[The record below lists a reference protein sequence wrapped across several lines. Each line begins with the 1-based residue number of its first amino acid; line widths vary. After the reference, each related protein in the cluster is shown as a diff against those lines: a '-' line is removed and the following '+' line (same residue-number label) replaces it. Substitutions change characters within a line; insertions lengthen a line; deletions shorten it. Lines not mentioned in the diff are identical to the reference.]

1 MWWRGARTR
10 CLPAVRLRRRRDD
23 VRRAITACPGPD
35 RHLKSAPCAPRSRTR
50 RHLWVTRALI
60 GDVTGERDPLA
71 IDIPTAFVSVV
82 DYPADGGA
90 PTVVSTGFKPALSK
104 EDEERLA
111 DVKLEAET

>member
-1 MWWRGARTR
+1 M
-10 CLPAVRLRRRRDD
+10 
-23 VRRAITACPGPD
+23 
-35 RHLKSAPCAPRSRTR
+35 
-50 RHLWVTRALI
+50 TRALI

-71 IDIPTAFVSVV
+71 IDIPTASVSVV

-104 EDEERLA
+104 EDEERLK

>member
-1 MWWRGARTR
+1 MGDLRKRVLDQRDALLASVPPGRA
-10 CLPAVRLRRRRDD
+10 AVI
-23 VRRAITACPGPD
+23 V
-35 RHLKSAPCAPRSRTR
+35 S
-50 RHLWVTRALI
+50 HLWVTRALI

-71 IDIPTAFVSVV
+71 IDIPTASVSVV

>member
-1 MWWRGARTR
+1 MMSGAPSP
-10 CLPAVRLRRRRDD
+10 PA
-23 VRRAITACPGPD
+23 PGPTVISNL
-35 RHLKSAPCAPRSRTR
+35 RPAR
-50 RHLWVTRALI
+50 REAAHGHLWVTRALI

-71 IDIPTAFVSVV
+71 IDIPTASVSVV

>member
-10 CLPAVRLRRRRDD
+10 LPAVRLRRRRDD
-23 VRRAITACPGPD
+23 
-35 RHLKSAPCAPRSRTR
+35 
-50 RHLWVTRALI
+50 
-60 GDVTGERDPLA
+60 
-71 IDIPTAFVSVV
+71 IPTASVSVV

-111 DVKLEAET
+111 NVKLEAET

>member
-1 MWWRGARTR
+1 M
-10 CLPAVRLRRRRDD
+10 RLRRRRDD
-23 VRRAITACPGPD
+23 
-35 RHLKSAPCAPRSRTR
+35 
-50 RHLWVTRALI
+50 
-60 GDVTGERDPLA
+60 
-71 IDIPTAFVSVV
+71 IPTASVSVV